1 MPGFSYI
8 IIIFPGFCTDVQ
20 VFCLTDNSYGYVPL
34 LEDSEKRK
42 NNLTLDE
49 PHDKVKLGTLR
60 DKQSKVGS
68 AVRLALKRVRLHRL
82 TMYLVCM
89 LPQFEWVGHG
99 KKVGNIFPNIAS
111 AETNI

>member
-1 MPGFSYI
+1 MPGFIFI
-8 IIIFPGFCTDVQ
+8 IIIFPGFCSDVQ
-20 VFCLTDNSYGYVPL
+20 VFCLTDNSYGCVPL

-68 AVRLALKRVRLHRL
+68 AARLVLKRVRLHRL
-82 TMYLVCM
+82 TVHLVC
-89 LPQFEWVGHG
+89 LLSQFERVEHRI
-99 KKVGNIFPNIAS
+99 K
-111 AETNI
+111 